1 MQNYPF
7 ILFLILSACS
17 RGTQTPDAGHRRVGV
32 LETVAVSGSPLVTA
46 EELESWLLWRIG
58 RRDGGP
64 KGANLQLELRPFHL
78 TASRVIFIEEVVSS
92 VVNERA
98 IEKMSGSQA
107 LEAFRAQLKD
117 LPDDVRVKAEQ
128 SLNEAKSKASPSGWQ
143 NLEKRYGKQTLQN
156 VLEKETAVSDA
167 WNSSF

>member
-1 MQNYPF
+1 MQTDAT
-7 ILFLILSACS
+7 ILCLIFFACS
-17 RGTQTPDAGHRRVGV
+17 RGIQTPDAGHRGVGI
-32 LETVAVSGSPLVTA
+32 LETVAGAGAPLVTA
-46 EELESWLLWRIG
+46 EELESWLQWRNG
-58 RRDGGP
+58 RRDGGS
-64 KGANLQLELRPFHL
+64 KGASLQHELRPFHL

-107 LEAFRAQLKD
+107 LEAFRGQLKD

-128 SLNEAKSKASPSGWQ
+128 SLNEAKSKATPSGWQ

-156 VLEKETAVSDA
+156 VLEKEAAVSEA
-167 WNSSF
+167 WNTSF